1 MRTALISFHKN
12 IGRYPIEWIEK
23 YRDSI
28 INQTNKDFDIF
39 ELNYGGGEERIFE
52 NSKFISLNLNDHAQ
66 AHNYLL
72 ERCFSLGYDL
82 ILNTNVDDKYPLE
95 RVKLQI
101 DNFDPEV
108 SVISGNYISFSETR
122 ENIHGTKFH
131 ELDIFKEFS
140 NNHNIVAHPACA
152 YTRKILDYNEKLIS
166 EEIASD
172 DFCMWKRLLSKGA
185 KFKIIPDVLLYYRI
199 SELKTKA

>member
-82 ILNTNVDDKYPLE
+82 ILNTN
-95 RVKLQI
+95 
-101 DNFDPEV
+101 
-108 SVISGNYISFSETR
+108 
-122 ENIHGTKFH
+122 
-131 ELDIFKEFS
+131 
-140 NNHNIVAHPACA
+140 
-152 YTRKILDYNEKLIS
+152 
-166 EEIASD
+166 
-172 DFCMWKRLLSKGA
+172 
-185 KFKIIPDVLLYYRI
+185 
-199 SELKTKA
+199 

>member
-1 MRTALISFHKN
+1 MKTALILFHKN

-52 NSKFISLNLNDHAQ
+52 NSDFISLNLNDHAQ

-72 ERCFSLGYDL
+72 ERCFSLDYDL
-82 ILNTNVDDKYPLE
+82 ILNTNVDDIYPLD

-108 SVISGNYISFSETR
+108 SVMSGNYISFSESR
-122 ENIHGTKFH
+122 ENIHRTKFH

-140 NNHNIVAHPACA
+140 NNHNIIAHPACA
-152 YTRKILDYNEKLIS
+152 YSRKILDYNENLIS

-172 DFCMWKRLLSKGA
+172 DFCMWKRLLDKGA
-185 KFKIIPDVLLYYRI
+185 KFKILPDVLLYYRI
-199 SELKTKA
+199 SELKTKS